1 MIKLG
6 LLFLLSFTLSC
17 LMTAVIK
24 RPARQMGLVA
34 HPREDRWHREPVPI
48 LGGVAICLSFFVP
61 FLLTSGMGR
70 SLWILVLASLFSFGL
85 GLVDDLRSFHPQT
98 KLIGQILLAS
108 ILIYFG
114 FVFRPTD
121 YPLLNILVTLV
132 WIVGITNAFNLLDN
146 MDGLCAG
153 IAFIAIG
160 FRLAFF
166 LLDQNIQGATVA
178 VLFMGSVLGFLVH
191 NFHPASIFM
200 GDSGSLF
207 IGFFLGGLNLAE
219 GFPYTKSF
227 SAILLFP
234 VLILLVPIFDTSF
247 VTLTRIMTGRP
258 ISAGGADHTSHRLVA
273 VGLSER
279 QAVIVLYLIAL
290 ASGLS
295 AFLTYQ
301 YGLPFT
307 ILLLTVQLIS
317 LALFGVYLHGV
328 RAIEATRQ
336 QQELGRSFYLLS
348 DFPYKRQVASVV
360 LDCIL
365 IVMAYYGA
373 HLLRFEGQALTV
385 FLASF
390 SESLPLVIVSQL
402 GGLALCG
409 MYRSVWRY
417 MGIPDLIRLL
427 QSVTVG
433 VVLTIVLVAL
443 AYRFEGFSRSV
454 FILDWLLLLT
464 FLGGSRLSF
473 RLLNELLR
481 SHPKGSHPVLIYG
494 AGDGGHLVIKE
505 LLNNPGLRKVPVGF
519 IDDDVGKR
527 QAQIHGYPVLGGLE
541 QLGEI
546 VRRHQVSEVI
556 VSTPKINHNGLKS
569 LSEACR
575 ELGISI
581 TRASLKFDS
590 QFPN

>member
-1 MIKLG
+1 
-6 LLFLLSFTLSC
+6 
-17 LMTAVIK
+17 
-24 RPARQMGLVA
+24 
-34 HPREDRWHREPVPI
+34 
-48 LGGVAICLSFFVP
+48 
-61 FLLTSGMGR
+61 
-70 SLWILVLASLFSFGL
+70 
-85 GLVDDLRSFHPQT
+85 
-98 KLIGQILLAS
+98 
-108 ILIYFG
+108 
-114 FVFRPTD
+114 
-121 YPLLNILVTLV
+121 
-132 WIVGITNAFNLLDN
+132 
-146 MDGLCAG
+146 
-153 IAFIAIG
+153 
-160 FRLAFF
+160 
-166 LLDQNIQGATVA
+166 
-178 VLFMGSVLGFLVH
+178 
-191 NFHPASIFM
+191 
-200 GDSGSLF
+200 
-207 IGFFLGGLNLAE
+207 
-219 GFPYTKSF
+219 
-227 SAILLFP
+227 
-234 VLILLVPIFDTSF
+234 
-247 VTLTRIMTGRP
+247 
-258 ISAGGADHTSHRLVA
+258 
-273 VGLSER
+273 
-279 QAVIVLYLIAL
+279 
-290 ASGLS
+290 LS
-295 AFLTYQ
+295 AFLTYR

-307 ILLLTVQLIS
+307 VLLLTLQLIS

-328 RAIEATRQ
+328 RAVEAERQ
-336 QQELGRSFYLLS
+336 HGELGRFFYLVA
-348 DFPYKRQVASVV
+348 DFQYKRQVASVV

-473 RLLNELLR
+473 RLLRELLR
-481 SHPKGSHPVLIYG
+481 SHPQGSHPVLIYG

-505 LLNNPGLRKVPVGF
+505 LLNNSELRKVPVGF

-527 QAQIHGYPVLGGLE
+527 QVQIHGYPVLGGLE

-546 VRRHQVSEVI
+546 VRRYQVSEVI
-556 VSTPKINHNGLKS
+556 VSTPKINHHDLKR

-581 TRASLKFDS
+581 TRASLTFDS
-590 QFPN
+590 QYPD